1 MSLDLTLLRLLKYRE
16 NYDKWARAIPEGM
29 VQASTHILLKDM
41 GMFFKENPDA
51 TAAMPDA
58 FIPYFHVKHPKLP
71 DEKRAIHVAM
81 LQSAGT
87 DVPEAVRDGISTRLT
102 NARIAM
108 DMTSMLEKYHAG
120 EEVDLILNVREI
132 SDRIPIGGKALPY
145 VTTSIEELLKAEED
159 DWGFKW
165 RLSALNNSMRGLRPG
180 DFIILAAR
188 VDQGKTTAL
197 ASELTYFAPQVQRL
211 FPEHP
216 DKPII
221 YLNNEGMGSR
231 IRLRMIQAA
240 LGATS
245 ADLVAMN
252 KGAPGEVMRRYKE
265 VLGGSENIFVLDV
278 HDRPMSDLEDMV
290 ARTRP
295 AIVVIDML
303 DVVPF
308 DGVVGNNGTRTDQ
321 LLEAAYQ
328 RARIWGVKYGT
339 IVIATSQLGST
350 AEGVLYPTLS
360 QLANSK
366 TGKAGAA
373 DAVIMLGSSTD
384 GDLAAFRWIGLPKN
398 KLARAGQKKDPQAQV
413 NFKGDTA
420 RLEDL
425 S

>member
-1 MSLDLTLLRLLKYRE
+1 MSLDLTLLKLLKYKE

-29 VQASTHILLKDM
+29 VQASTHVLIKDM

-51 TAAMPDA
+51 KAAMPDA
-58 FIPYFHVKHPKLP
+58 FVPYFHVKHPKLP
-71 DEKRAIHVAM
+71 EDKRAIYSAM
-81 LQSAGT
+81 LQKAGE
-87 DVPEAVRDGISTRLT
+87 DVPDAVRDGISSRLT

-108 DMTSMLEKYHAG
+108 DLATMLEKYNAG

-132 SDRIPIGGKALPY
+132 SDRIPVGGKALPY

-159 DWGFKW
+159 DWGFKF
-165 RLSALNNSMRGLRPG
+165 RLSCLNSSMRSARPG
-180 DFIILAAR
+180 DFMILAAR
-188 VDQGKTTAL
+188 VDQGKTTML
-197 ASELTYFAPQVQRL
+197 ASELTYFASQIKTL
-211 FPEHP
+211 FPETP
-216 DKPII
+216 DRPII

-240 LGATS
+240 LGVTA
-245 ADLVAMN
+245 AELVEIN
-252 KGAPGEVMRRYKE
+252 RTPGEVMRRYQE
-265 VLGGSENIFVLDV
+265 ALGGKENIYILDV

-290 ARTRP
+290 ARTNP
-295 AIVVIDML
+295 AVVVIDML

-339 IVIATSQLGST
+339 LVIATSQLGST

-373 DAVIMLGSSTD
+373 DAVIMMGSSTD

-413 NFKGDTA
+413 HFKGDTA

>member
-1 MSLDLTLLRLLKYRE
+1 MSLDLTLLKLLKHRE

-29 VQASTHILLKDM
+29 VQASTHVLLKDM

-51 TAAMPDA
+51 KAAMPDA
-58 FIPYFHVKHPKLP
+58 FVPYFHIKHPKLP
-71 DEKRAIHVAM
+71 DEKRAIYAAM
-81 LQSAGT
+81 LQQAGE
-87 DVPEAVRDGISTRLT
+87 DVPDSVRDGISTRLT
-102 NARIAM
+102 NARIAL
-108 DMTSMLEKYHAG
+108 DMASMLEKYNNG

-132 SDRIPIGGKALPY
+132 SDRIPVGGKALPY

-159 DWGFKW
+159 DWGFKF
-165 RLSALNNSMRGLRPG
+165 RLSALNNSMRSARPG

-188 VDQGKTTAL
+188 VDQGKTTML
-197 ASELTYFAPQVQRL
+197 ASELTFMAPQVKKL
-211 FPEHP
+211 FPNEP

-240 LGATS
+240 LGAT
-245 ADLVAMN
+245 APELVEIN
-252 KGAPGEVMRRYKE
+252 RTPGEVMRRYAE
-265 VLGGSENIFVLDV
+265 ALGGKENIFILDV

-295 AIVVIDML
+295 AAVVIDML

-339 IVIATSQLGST
+339 LVIATSQLGST

-373 DAVIMLGSSTD
+373 DAVIMMGSSTD

-413 NFKGDTA
+413 SFKGDTA
-420 RLEDL
+420 RVEDL

>member
-29 VQASTHILLKDM
+29 VQPSTHILLKDL
-41 GMFFKENPDA
+41 GSFFKENPDA
-51 TAAMPDA
+51 KVGMPDA
-58 FIPYFHVKHPKLP
+58 FIPYFTVKHPKLP
-71 DEKRAIHVAM
+71 DDKRAIYVAM
-81 LQSAGT
+81 LQKAGE
-87 DVPEAVRDGISTRLT
+87 DVPDSVRDGISTRLT

-108 DMTSMLEKYHAG
+108 DMASMLEKFNQG
-120 EEVDLILNVREI
+120 EEIDLILSVREI
-132 SDRIPIGGKALPY
+132 SDRIPVGGKALPY
-145 VTTSIEELLKAEED
+145 VTTSIEDLLKAEED
-159 DWGFKW
+159 DWGFKF
-165 RLSALNNSMRGLRPG
+165 RLSCLNNSMRSARPG

-188 VDQGKTTAL
+188 VDQGKTTML
-197 ASELTYFAPQVQRL
+197 ASELTYFAPQIKHL
-211 FPEHP
+211 FPNEP

-240 LGATS
+240 LGAT
-245 ADLVAMN
+245 APELVEIN
-252 KGAPGEVMRRYKE
+252 KKPGEVMRRYTE
-265 VLGGSENIFVLDV
+265 ALGGKENIYILDV

-290 ARTRP
+290 ARTKP
-295 AIVVIDML
+295 AVVVIDML

-339 IVIATSQLGST
+339 LVIATSQLGST

-373 DAVIMLGSSTD
+373 DAVVMMGSSSES
-384 GDLAAFRWIGLPKN
+384 DLAAFRWIGLPKN

-413 NFKGDTA
+413 HFKGDIA